1 MTVNTGKPRQ
11 IVYADQVCNDNILI
25 NTDYRQ
31 GVLVNQRGQLQYTA
45 EWWQP
50 AFDMHKL
57 CGGMAELLPEGV
69 RLTKDTNA
77 EYVMLMTRVEPYKIE
92 NGKTYC
98 LSMQIDGEIYN
109 TTFTTPLTQ
118 TQWMNTPH
126 VAGSIGYDTDAG
138 VYNVTYT
145 IYTGDVNPVIQAAKL
160 EQGKICTLQLE
171 QPDPAAELLKC
182 QCYLERLG
190 NTFSESLTPWVYV
203 PNGQTYALFPIYYS
217 RKRIIPTIMFNEGAY
232 RLLIANAQTG
242 NIVSGTDNFTITI
255 NELPTENMVN
265 ISVTFDALGADA
277 YIKLQRL
284 DNKDNAFMLVS
295 AEL

>member
-77 EYVMLMTRVEPYKIE
+77 EYVMLMTRVESYKIE

-145 IYTGDVNPVIQAAKL
+145 IYTGDVNPIIQAAKL
-160 EQGKICTLQLE
+160 EQGTISTLHLE
-171 QPDPAAELLKC
+171 QTDYTETLRKC
-182 QCYLERLG
+182 QYYYYQSWPGNLSDITANIDNALNYVVLG
-190 NTFSESLTPWVYV
+190 TATDINFINVNLPVKMRNPRTVSVYDLSGEEGKVSKSSWDFLRVPVDVIIHRIMEGSIGLSTP
-203 PNGQTYALFPIYYS
+203 
-217 RKRIIPTIMFNEGAY
+217 
-232 RLLIANAQTG
+232 NAASQKG
-242 NIVSGTDNFTITI
+242 
-255 NELPTENMVN
+255 
-265 ISVTFDALGADA
+265 DA
-277 YIKLQRL
+277 YVLFLQI
-284 DNKDNAFMLVS
+284 S